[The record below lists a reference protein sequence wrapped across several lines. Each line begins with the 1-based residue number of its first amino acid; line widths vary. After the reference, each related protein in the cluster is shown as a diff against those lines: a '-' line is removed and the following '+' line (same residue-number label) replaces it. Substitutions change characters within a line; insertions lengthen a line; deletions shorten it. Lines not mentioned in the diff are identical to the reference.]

1 MTCWVK
7 SSSAFASENEPD
19 RFRMKPYPVLKA
31 LVICAASGALFSAL
45 RAPLPWMIGPLLAMA
60 LGKFL
65 GAEVA
70 APREGRAAGQLVIA
84 CALGLYFTPAIAGE
98 VAAHWYLL
106 VAAAMLAI
114 LLAYGSG
121 WFLMR
126 SAGLDATTALFA
138 SVPGGAAE
146 MTILGERHGARSDR
160 VVLAQALRVFIV
172 VLIVPFAFT
181 GLGLHGADA
190 YRPAQFAVDAIGLV
204 ALLGAAAMVGGAL
217 AKVGMPNAWML
228 GPLGVTV
235 ALTLGEVS
243 LSAIPTWLSNAAQ
256 LLIGCSLGS
265 GFERESLRASPR
277 FIGMVCLS
285 VALAMLGSALCA
297 WGLAVLGAV
306 PISTMVLA
314 TAPGGM
320 AEMCVTAKVL
330 QLGVPLVTAA
340 HVTRVIILVTT
351 TAPMFRLAKH
361 LRRSWRTQ
369 TNR

>member
-1 MTCWVK
+1 MKVIQ
-7 SSSAFASENEPD
+7 S
-19 RFRMKPYPVLKA
+19 RMNPFPALKA
-31 LVICAASGALFSAL
+31 LVICGAGGALFSAVH
-45 RAPLPWMIGPLLAMA
+45 APLPWMLGPLLAMA

-65 GAEVA
+65 DADLVSPKG
-70 APREGRAAGQLVIA
+70 GRATGQLIIG
-84 CALGLYFTPAIAGE
+84 CALGLYFAPTVGDE
-98 VAAHWYLL
+98 VVGHWYLL
-106 VAAAMLAI
+106 VAAAILAV
-114 LLAYGSG
+114 LLAYASG

-146 MTILGERHGARSDR
+146 MTVLGERHGARSDR

-172 VLIVPFAFT
+172 VLIVPFVFT
-181 GLGLHGADA
+181 GFGLHGADG
-190 YRPAQFAVDAIGLV
+190 YRPAQVAVDAVGLV
-204 ALLGAAAMVGGAL
+204 VLLGMAALVGGVL
-217 AKVGMPNAWML
+217 AKLGMPNAWML

-235 ALTLGEVS
+235 ALTFGEVN
-243 LSAIPTWLSNAAQ
+243 LSAIPTWLSNTAQ

-265 GFERESLRASPR
+265 GFERESLRTSPR

-297 WGLAVLGAV
+297 WGLAVLGSV
-306 PISTMVLA
+306 PVSTMVLA

-340 HVTRVIILVTT
+340 HVTRVIILVST
-351 TAPMFRLAKH
+351 TAPMFRLAKQ
-361 LRRSWRTQ
+361 LRRNWRT
-369 TNR
+369 

>member
-1 MTCWVK
+1 MNLTRSWTK
-7 SSSAFASENEPD
+7 LH
-19 RFRMKPYPVLKA
+19 PVLKA
-31 LVICAASGALFSAL
+31 LVICGAGGALFSAVG
-45 RAPLPWMIGPLLAMA
+45 APLPWMLGPLLAMA

-65 GAEVA
+65 GADLA
-70 APREGRAAGQLVIA
+70 WPKGGRATGQLIIG
-84 CALGLYFTPAIAGE
+84 CALGLYFTPVVGHE
-98 VAAHWYLL
+98 VVAHWYLL
-106 VAAAMLAI
+106 IAAAMLAV
-114 LLAYGSG
+114 LLAYASG

-172 VLIVPFAFT
+172 VLIVPFVFT
-181 GLGLHGADA
+181 GIGMHGADV
-190 YRPAQFAVDAIGLV
+190 YRPAQFTVDGFGLV
-204 ALLGAAAMVGGAL
+204 ALLGTAALVGIVL
-217 AKVGMPNAWML
+217 AKLRIPNAWML

-243 LSAIPTWLSNAAQ
+243 LSAIPTWLSNTAQ
-256 LLIGCSLGS
+256 LLIGCSLAS
-265 GFERESLRASPR
+265 GFERESLRTSPR

-285 VALAMLGSALCA
+285 VALAMLASALCA
-297 WGLAVLGAV
+297 WGLAVLGSV
-306 PISTMVLA
+306 PVSTMVLA

-351 TAPMFRLAKH
+351 TAPMFRLAKR
-361 LRRSWRTQ
+361 LRRSWRA
-369 TNR
+369 

>member
-1 MTCWVK
+1 
-7 SSSAFASENEPD
+7 
-19 RFRMKPYPVLKA
+19 MKPYPVLKA
-31 LVICAASGALFSAL
+31 LVICGAGGALLSAL

-65 GAEVA
+65 GAAVA
-70 APREGRAAGQLVIA
+70 APRGGRAAGQLVIA

-106 VAAAMLAI
+106 
-114 LLAYGSG
+114 
-121 WFLMR
+121 
-126 SAGLDATTALFA
+126 ALFA

-146 MTILGERHGARSDR
+146 MTILGERHGARADR

-181 GLGLHGADA
+181 GFGLHGADA
-190 YRPAQFAVDAIGLV
+190 YRPAQFAVDALGLV
-204 ALLGAAAMVGGAL
+204 ALLGLAALVGGTL
-217 AKVGMPNAWML
+217 AKLGMPNAWML

-235 ALTLGEVS
+235 ALTFGEVS
-243 LSAIPTWLSNAAQ
+243 LSAIPTWLSNTAQ
-256 LLIGCSLGS
+256 LLIGCSLAS
-265 GFERESLRASPR
+265 GFERESLRTSPR

-297 WGLAVLGAV
+297 WGLAVLGSV
-306 PISTMVLA
+306 PVSTMVLA

-351 TAPMFRLAKH
+351 TAPMFRLAKR
-361 LRRSWRTQ
+361 LRRGWRA
-369 TNR
+369 

>member
-1 MTCWVK
+1 
-7 SSSAFASENEPD
+7 
-19 RFRMKPYPVLKA
+19 MKPPPVLGA
-31 LVICAASGALFSAL
+31 ILICGVSGALFSAL
-45 RAPLPWMIGPLLAMA
+45 HAPLPWMIGPLLAMA

-65 GAEVA
+65 GAQVA
-70 APREGRAAGQLVIA
+70 APRGGRAAGQLIIA
-84 CALGLYFTPAIAGE
+84 CALGLYFTPAVTGE

-106 VAAAMLAI
+106 IAAATLAV
-114 LLAYGSG
+114 LLAYASG

-160 VVLAQALRVFIV
+160 VVLAQALRVVIV

-190 YRPAQFAVDAIGLV
+190 YRPAQSAVEGAGLI
-204 ALLGAAAMVGGAL
+204 ALLCIAAVAGGTL
-217 AKVGMPNAWML
+217 AKLRIPNAWML

-235 ALTLGEVS
+235 ALTLGGVS
-243 LSAIPTWLSNAAQ
+243 LSSIPTWLSNAAQ

-265 GFERESLRASPR
+265 AFDRESLRNSPR

-285 VALAMLGSALCA
+285 VALAMLASALCA
-297 WGLAVLGAV
+297 WGLAMLGSV
-306 PISTMVLA
+306 PVATMVLA

-330 QLGVPLVTAA
+330 QLGVPLITAA

-351 TAPMFRLAKH
+351 TAPTFKLAKR
-361 LRRSWRTQ
+361 LRQAWDG
-369 TNR
+369 